1 MVVDDGTGQ
10 ITCGKMEIFMQKD
23 SSNPLF
29 NISGQTDR
37 GTDDQKGN
45 NELGNDVSKIIC
57 SGNVVYRQQADG
69 ESGKQVVLARAA
81 HYDAST
87 EEIEMIGAHSSPQGE
102 IPQDTYDE
110 IVRSLGKNGADGKSA
125 GGSMEPYSIMM
136 QDSNWVAGSPIK
148 IFPKEGNRIS
158 VKYMKAG
165 LRQASRSTASKE
177 EKNR

>member
-1 MVVDDGTGQ
+1 MYTKSSPAMSLVHV
-10 ITCGKMEIFMQKD
+10 IFMSLLVVSILSVMLD
-23 SSNPLF
+23 VSVFLSNSIKSKN
-29 NISGQTDR
+29 NIS
-37 GTDDQKGN
+37 
-45 NELGNDVSKIIC
+45 
-57 SGNVVYRQQADG
+57 
-69 ESGKQVVLARAA
+69 QVLPLVWCLM
-81 HYDAST
+81 YLVET

-110 IVRSLGKNGADGKSA
+110 IVRSIGKNGAE
-125 GGSMEPYSIMM
+125 GSSTEPYSIMM
-136 QDSNWVAGSPIK
+136 QDSNWIAGSPIK